1 MNYEIQGVTQS
12 SEIKKAYEEAVKNNA
27 EYYRAL
33 SKSNLIYGWDE
44 NANKHIRAEIGVE
57 WFKNPHYVE
66 PVASEVVEEK
76 PIEEVNCDIISAELA
91 ENKDYKAL
99 YEQAQI
105 SIKELIQEND
115 ALKSSM
121 EMLEQDL
128 DKYEDA
134 VNDFKLAVEALKA
147 L

>member
-44 NANKHIRAEIGVE
+44 TANKHVRAEIGNE

-76 PIEEVNCDIISAELA
+76 PIEEVNSDIISAELA

-115 ALKSSM
+115 YLKSSM
-121 EMLEQDL
+121 EMLERDL